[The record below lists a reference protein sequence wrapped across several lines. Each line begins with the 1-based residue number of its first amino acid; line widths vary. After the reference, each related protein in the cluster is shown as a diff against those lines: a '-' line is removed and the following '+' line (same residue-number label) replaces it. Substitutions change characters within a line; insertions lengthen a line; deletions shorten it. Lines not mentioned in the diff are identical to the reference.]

1 MGNISFLRQWPTAR
15 LMMLT
20 ALMAV
25 AMPKAVAQ
33 TEQDETVVRT
43 LSDNDQRRYRYF
55 YLEALL
61 QQEREHFA
69 AAFDL
74 FRHALEINPNAPEV
88 HYELAGF
95 YFMLKQP
102 EKALA
107 CYEKAVALDPTNNNY
122 LEYLGQMLINRKDYA
137 RAITV
142 YERLYKGNKSR
153 TDILQLLYQLY
164 GEEGQYDQMLD
175 VIDRMERIEGVS
187 AQTALTRMQIYDMQ
201 GESEKSKR
209 VLIDLVEKNPYD
221 SSYKLMLGNWLLQ
234 NGHTKEAYKVCQGVL
249 AEEPHNVSA
258 RMLLLDYY
266 QATHRKEKRQ
276 TLLRQLLRDK
286 DTPQES
292 RYALILQAT
301 RQLKDENTDQIMA
314 IFDDALSVPQE
325 DAGIYLIKA
334 MVMVRHDFPRDEVNA
349 VYRQALAVEP
359 DNEMA
364 QGLLVQNLAEE
375 ERFGEIVDLCK
386 TSLQYTPDN
395 QQLCYFEGFSL
406 FQLKRND
413 EALASLRKAVELR
426 DEESDS
432 GMMADCYSLM
442 GEIYREKGM
451 DKACYEAYD
460 SCLHYAPD
468 NVGTLNNYAYYLS
481 LDSAADLQKAEQMSL
496 KAVQKEPDNA
506 TFLDTYAWI
515 LFKEKRYD
523 DAKTIAERAIASDST
538 LSSVVVEHCGDI
550 FYMAGDTD
558 RAMEMW
564 QKAAQEGKDNA
575 ILRRKIELKQ
585 YIEE

>member
-1 MGNISFLRQWPTAR
+1 MGNISFLSQWPTAR
-15 LMMLT
+15 LIMLT

-25 AMPKAVAQ
+25 VMPKAMAQ
-33 TEQDETVVRT
+33 TEQGETVVRT
-43 LSDNDQRRYRYF
+43 LSDNDQQRYRYF

-266 QATHRKEKRQ
+266 QATHRK
-276 TLLRQLLRDK
+276 
-286 DTPQES
+286 
-292 RYALILQAT
+292 
-301 RQLKDENTDQIMA
+301 
-314 IFDDALSVPQE
+314 
-325 DAGIYLIKA
+325 
-334 MVMVRHDFPRDEVNA
+334 
-349 VYRQALAVEP
+349 
-359 DNEMA
+359 
-364 QGLLVQNLAEE
+364 
-375 ERFGEIVDLCK
+375 
-386 TSLQYTPDN
+386 
-395 QQLCYFEGFSL
+395 
-406 FQLKRND
+406 
-413 EALASLRKAVELR
+413 
-426 DEESDS
+426 
-432 GMMADCYSLM
+432 
-442 GEIYREKGM
+442 
-451 DKACYEAYD
+451 
-460 SCLHYAPD
+460 
-468 NVGTLNNYAYYLS
+468 
-481 LDSAADLQKAEQMSL
+481 
-496 KAVQKEPDNA
+496 
-506 TFLDTYAWI
+506 
-515 LFKEKRYD
+515 
-523 DAKTIAERAIASDST
+523 
-538 LSSVVVEHCGDI
+538 
-550 FYMAGDTD
+550 
-558 RAMEMW
+558 
-564 QKAAQEGKDNA
+564 
-575 ILRRKIELKQ
+575 
-585 YIEE
+585 